1 MAGNREP
8 QGPDELS
15 NPPTPWNGGRKKMVT
30 AAQQLQELKAANDHL
45 SLDEEPTLQKE
56 QSSADDL

>member
-1 MAGNREP
+1 
-8 QGPDELS
+8 
-15 NPPTPWNGGRKKMVT
+15 MVT